1 MIINEVMEY
10 IWGDV
15 AEKYNAELKRCLLLP
30 DAELVSA
37 LSGRLQT
44 MERGISS
51 YAYAEN
57 ILPTCGCNNR
67 HHNGK
72 LSGCAMCDWE
82 SDNYAMCAAMAALKQ
97 KNKNLYV
104 EILRKSI
111 EINRGSQ
118 VKPSLI
124 EELAT
129 HDLLDEGDIIPEFYE
144 DIFVHNKLYE
154 KRPFFGMM
162 AARPD
167 SITAEKIRKW
177 KRQYRKG
184 LIVGMGVETSDEWI
198 RNHWLN
204 KNTSQKSLMN
214 ALNILEEENVSAGG
228 DILFG
233 IPGISAGHSIHIL
246 KDSLAFLNATSM
258 QSIVVSPLSRKKLT
272 LQNFIHNHLANREEI
287 NRIYGG
293 ETYFTDI
300 PSPYTLLIG
309 MHEVLNEI
317 PGVEQKVK
325 ISPQN
330 TMAYL
335 DQILHEEKQDKFTDK
350 EYAVLNLFDEM
361 AKHSTMDVGIDGK
374 KIEALYAEVKK
385 EKTFG
390 EQLALL
396 EIQRQYPL
404 KELLSVIMRNVISFI
419 WGTEAMDKVEKF
431 EKELL
436 VYEK

>member
-15 AEKYNAELKRCLLLP
+15 AQKYNEELNRYLLLT
-30 DAELVSA
+30 DTELADV
-37 LSGRLQT
+37 LSEKLQT
-44 MERGISS
+44 MERGINSCD
-51 YAYAEN
+51 YAEN

-67 HHNGK
+67 HRDGK

-82 SDNYAMCAAMAALKQ
+82 SGNYAMCAAMAALKQ
-97 KNKNLYV
+97 KNRILYV

-124 EELAT
+124 EEFAT
-129 HDLLDEGDIIPEFYE
+129 HDLLDEGDIIPEFYD
-144 DIFVHNKLYE
+144 DIFINNKLYE
-154 KRPFFGMM
+154 KRPFFGIM

-167 SITAEKIRKW
+167 SITPQKIKKW
-177 KRQYRKG
+177 KSQYRKN
-184 LIVGMGVETSDEWI
+184 LIVGMGVETSDEWL

-204 KNTSQKSLMN
+204 KNTSQKSLID
-214 ALNILEEENVSAGG
+214 ALKILEEENVSAGG

-233 IPGISAGHSIHIL
+233 IPGISAGHSINIL
-246 KDSLAFLNATSM
+246 KESLAFLNETTM

-272 LQNFIHNHLANREEI
+272 LQNFVYNNLANKEEI
-287 NRIYGG
+287 IRIYGG

-309 MHEVLNEI
+309 MHEALNEI
-317 PGVEQKVK
+317 SGVEQKIK

-335 DQILHEEKQDKFTDK
+335 NQIKHEERYGKFTDI

-361 AKHSTMDVGIDGK
+361 AQHSMLNVGIEGK
-374 KIEALYAEVKK
+374 KIEALYSKAKK
-385 EKTFG
+385 EEAFG
-390 EQLALL
+390 KQFELL
-396 EIQRQYPL
+396 ETQRQYPL
-404 KELLSVIMRNVISFI
+404 KKLLAVIMRNVITFI
-419 WGTEAMDKVEKF
+419 WGAEVVDKVEKF
-431 EKELL
+431 EKELAG
-436 VYEK
+436 YEK